1 MIDSYGNAEAQRIFE
16 DEKVKKLPA
25 KLLKRA
31 LLLMDIMDNIDSL
44 SDLKIKAFPPDIRL
58 HSLKGSMKGRYAIDI
73 SKADGWRITFEFSD
87 NKFVR
92 MAVENYHKG

>member
-1 MIDSYGNAEAQRIFE
+1 MDKASEIIKTAGLSDLIHYIDYVEI
-16 DEKVKKLPA
+16 
-25 KLLKRA
+25 
-31 LLLMDIMDNIDSL
+31 LMDIMDNIDSL